1 MTVSSS
7 TSSVSYSGNGATT
20 GFSYTFK
27 IFADSD
33 LVVSLKNNTTGV
45 STTQTLTT
53 DYTVSGAGSAS
64 GGNVTFVT
72 APPSGN
78 TVIIRRVLPYTQ
90 ETDYTENDPFP
101 AASHEDALDKLTML
115 AQQNRDEDAIKLP
128 DGDVTSGIN
137 NVVPNVVDRA
147 NTLLGFDATG
157 NVIVEPF
164 TSSSLTT
171 SITQQS
177 LTGNGSTT
185 AFTLASN
192 PGAAGVGVS
201 IYIDGVYQ
209 ERDTY
214 SISSTTLTFTEA
226 PPNNASIEVLNYRVT
241 DIGTAD
247 ANNVTYSPNGS
258 GAVQTTVQTKLRES
272 VSVKDFGAV
281 GDGVTD
287 DTANLKAAFDYAIPL
302 AKTVLFPSG
311 TYKITGPIQPYETRT
326 SGSIH
331 IFADGL
337 VQIVVD
343 ASSTAFTDVLYL
355 ETTNFNSC
363 SITGGIFEINGN
375 DKAGRGI
382 TFRHND
388 GSGGDVNITA
398 EVKIKN
404 IKENDASATRENQA
418 LSVYGDYG
426 KINIENVYI
435 EGVQRTNA
443 AGATK
448 GLAVSQLGGDCSIEN
463 VFVKDVLLPSV
474 TDADAD
480 GIAVFGKS
488 GASTYNKRG
497 GVAYVSNCVFEDCQ
511 GRALKS
517 QSSEITVMR
526 PRVKRRA
533 YVGMTNSVDFDFQT
547 GGHALLIEPLYEY
560 FENGGVSPLGASHI
574 CVAFQQNRDNT
585 ENVGKSIGGTIV
597 TQVQIPRYAAGIY
610 VSGAKESY
618 LEVSDLTV
626 VPVDG
631 FTSAAFTRGI
641 VEFDASTV
649 VAKTEKTDV
658 VVRNIRGPLGVSG
671 IAHTGYVSGS
681 LASKLSVEVT
691 NCHNTNSAV
700 KQPFDNI
707 SGNQIDEVEN
717 FRYQNN
723 FGFQSLLNSGW
734 TFDFDDL
741 VSGCTFV
748 VDIATVSA
756 TNPPAWGSSGYAL
769 IEMLDQWF
777 AGNYRFVRVTTEDNK
792 TFFSD
797 RPSSGWESSPQK
809 SAQTFTTSNVT
820 TDRTFDADSTT
831 VAELADVLGTLI
843 SDLESA
849 NILS

>member
-1 MTVSSS
+1 MAKRPTLADITTGHGTTTKLNANFDAIEVAFDNTLSRDGSSPNAMEAALDMNSNQILNLPDATTDKEPLTYGQYIAGGASAVVNGFRKETQTATSGQTVFTVTSVEWVPGIDNLIVFVNGELQGPGLYTVNSS
-7 TSSVSYSGNGATT
+7 TQITFTSGLSAADRVDFVVMQIATTQINTTIDAGLVSYNP
-20 GFSYTFK
+20 
-27 IFADSD
+27 
-33 LVVSLKNNTTGV
+33 LNTT
-45 STTQTLTT
+45 
-53 DYTVSGAGSAS
+53 
-64 GGNVTFVT
+64 NVT
-72 APPSGN
+72 
-78 TVIIRRVLPYTQ
+78 
-90 ETDYTENDPFP
+90 
-101 AASHEDALDKLTML
+101 
-115 AQQNRDEDAIKLP
+115 
-128 DGDVTSGIN
+128 
-137 NVVPNVVDRA
+137 NV
-147 NTLLGFDATG
+147 
-157 NVIVEPF
+157 E
-164 TSSSLTT
+164 
-171 SITQQS
+171 
-177 LTGNGSTT
+177 
-185 AFTLASN
+185 
-192 PGAAGVGVS
+192 
-201 IYIDGVYQ
+201 
-209 ERDTY
+209 
-214 SISSTTLTFTEA
+214 
-226 PPNNASIEVLNYRVT
+226 
-241 DIGTAD
+241 
-247 ANNVTYSPNGS
+247 
-258 GAVQTTVQTKLRES
+258 TKLRES
-272 VSVKDFGAV
+272 VSVKDFGAI

-287 DTANLKAAFDYAIPL
+287 DTAALKAAFDYAIPL

-311 TYKITGPIQPYETRT
+311 TYKITGPIQPYQSRT

-331 IFADGL
+331 IFSDGL

-375 DKAGRGI
+375 NKAGRGI

-448 GLAVSQLGGDCSIEN
+448 GLAVSQFSGNCSIEN

-480 GIAVFGKS
+480 GIAIFGKS
-488 GASTYNKRG
+488 GVSTYNKRD

-526 PRVKRRA
+526 PRVKRRV
-533 YVGMTNSVDFDFQT
+533 YVGMVNSVDFDFQT
-547 GGHALLIEPLYEY
+547 GGHALLVEPLYEY
-560 FENGGVSPLGASHI
+560 FENGGVSPLGASHT

-597 TQVQIPRYAAGIY
+597 TQVQIPRYAAGLY
-610 VSGAKESY
+610 LSGSKESY

-649 VAKTEKTDV
+649 VAKTEKTDI
-658 VVRNIRGPLGVSG
+658 VVRNIRGPLGVSA

-681 LASKLSVEVT
+681 LASKLSIEVT
-691 NCHNTNSAV
+691 NCHNTNSTV
-700 KQPFDNI
+700 RQPFDNI
-707 SGNQIDEVEN
+707 SGNSINEVEN

-741 VSGCTFV
+741 VPGCTFV

-756 TNPPAWGSSGYAL
+756 TNPPAWGASGYAL

-777 AGNYRFVRVTTEDNK
+777 AGNYRFVRVTTENNK
-792 TFFSD
+792 TFFSH
-797 RPSSGWESSPQK
+797 RPSIGWESSPQK

-843 SDLESA
+843 SDLKSA